1 MKKIKVMI
9 CAALIGAG
17 LMSAAS
23 ASELGDLSPQG
34 AKAYLDQIQLL
45 QKIYGRGQVDKTGGW
60 SNNLWK
66 GISLVELIDFDGDK
80 IPELYCSAGMDG
92 QWLYTYDEEL
102 RQLAIPEKV
111 SNFGTD
117 VSPSTLLYIGKDKAY
132 LVDGQEV
139 MNGGIVSYLTK
150 NGNEMTA
157 ALTYMDAM
165 GDEGEHICKVNGNAA
180 TYETLRSTL
189 KTFTQGMVEKDYSY
203 WNISDIGASPKG
215 TVTKA
220 VTALRTLANP
230 VAQVS
235 TDKLTIDGKPVSL
248 ASYRI
253 NGNNYY
259 KLRDI
264 ANALSGTNAQFDVAW
279 NAAENRIDLRN
290 DTAYTP
296 GGGEQQMVS
305 AGKKT
310 AALTAASVY
319 LDGDKLELTVYQ
331 IDGNN
336 YFKLRD
342 LSKALDFG
350 VAWNEASRT
359 IQVDTSMGC
368 QE

>member
-1 MKKIKVMI
+1 MKKIKMMA
-9 CAALIGAG
+9 CAVLIGAG
-17 LMSAAS
+17 MMTAAS

-60 SNNLWK
+60 SNNMWK

-102 RQLAIPEKV
+102 RQLTIPEKV

-180 TYETLRSTL
+180 TYETLQSTL
-189 KTFTQGMVEKDYSY
+189 KAFTQGMVEKDYSY
-203 WNISDIGASPKG
+203 WNMVSAGASPKG
-215 TVTKA
+215 TVAKA
-220 VTALRTLANP
+220 VASLRALANP

-235 TDKLTIDGKPVSL
+235 ADKLTIDGKPVSL
-248 ASYRI
+248 AAYRI

-259 KLRDI
+259 KLRDV
-264 ANALSGTNAQFDVAW
+264 ASALSGSRVQFDVAW
-279 NAAENRIDLRN
+279 NATENRIDLLG
-290 DTAYTP
+290 DTAYTAV
-296 GGGEQQMVS
+296 GGEQQGLP
-305 AGKKT
+305 AGNRT
-310 AALTAASVY
+310 AALTTAGVQLNGEA
-319 LDGDKLELTVYQ
+319 LELTAYR

-350 VAWNEASRT
+350 VAWDEASRT